1 MNRLILLNDLYLGR
15 YCLRQLNA
23 RLRNREKK
31 IGGRALDDVPVNACS
46 DLPEGSVHTHRFL
59 EAYRV
64 TLAQQNDITAAWA
77 NTHSADEGQPVG
89 AAPIPQPQP
98 PQPYPG
104 RIRSLVESHSATVG
118 EINRQSRM
126 VLNSLLTKKEG
137 AVLNGLLII
146 KGRIVFFD
154 LIEYVNGGLRLTLLK
169 NDAKIKT
176 NYYIDVAWA
185 VQGLLSAGYEI
196 RESFLRLLN
205 KKYRNAGTAQG
216 AGIADNAGI
225 AEGAQGT
232 DNAQSTN
239 SADNSLFI
247 EHRVS
252 RRHKF
257 MRRPVENLFE
267 EMEKS
272 LAQFSL
278 PNSQFSLPHC
288 GHNSCTFCAT
298 EVVPSLDD
306 VRSLYRSA
314 GLHSLIRQQGVERIS
329 KLTEISLPL
338 KQKIK
343 PQHWIQYRAVVEG
356 REQINSAYIRKFL
369 DSLEWPLFF
378 LDFECFLEAL
388 PAWKSA
394 GVWEHIPFLYS
405 LHTMRADMQVRK
417 VGHYLIADNTDR
429 RRELAACL
437 TGALPARGSVLVYG
451 ITLERRALAHL
462 ALAVPELSGELRAL
476 TQRLVDL
483 QTLFADF
490 AYYHPRQNGK
500 IGLKTLFSL
509 LSKQEYP
516 QDQIA
521 SGVEAF
527 VGYYYLM
534 HPDIPIPWDTHAER
548 VRKDPEKFFRE
559 VVSYCDIDSSA
570 IAYIIQALI
579 EKSGWTG
586 QRQ

>member
-15 YCLRQLNA
+15 YCLRQLDA
-23 RLRNREKK
+23 RLRKREKK
-31 IGGRALDDVPVNACS
+31 IGGRALDDVPVNACA
-46 DLPEGSVHTHRFL
+46 DPPEGSIHTHRFL

-64 TLAQQNDITAAWA
+64 TLAQQNDLKAKWSNRRAA
-77 NTHSADEGQPVG
+77 DDGQPLG
-89 AAPIPQPQP
+89 AALAPTPQLQ
-98 PQPYPG
+98 QLYPG
-104 RIRSLVESHSATVG
+104 RIRAFVESYSATVG
-118 EINRQSRM
+118 EINRQSRT

-154 LIEYVNGGLRLTLLK
+154 LIEYINGGLRLTLLK

-205 KKYRNAGTAQG
+205 KKYRNAGHAQDSAGAQG
-216 AGIADNAGI
+216 ADSANSAQGADNAG
-225 AEGAQGT
+225 GT
-232 DNAQSTN
+232 ARGGEVDS
-239 SADNSLFI
+239 SLFI

-272 LAQFSL
+272 LAL
-278 PNSQFSLPHC
+278 FSLPHC

-298 EVVPSLDD
+298 EVLPSVDD

-314 GLHSLIRQQGVERIS
+314 GLHSLLKQQGIERIS
-329 KLTEISLPL
+329 ELTEISLPL

-343 PQHWIQYRAVVEG
+343 HQHWIQYRAVVEG
-356 REQINSAYIRKFL
+356 REQINDGYIRKFL

-417 VGHYLIADNTDR
+417 VGHYLIENGVDR

-437 TGALPARGSVLVYG
+437 TGALPDRGSVLVYG
-451 ITLERRALAHL
+451 ITLERRSLAHL

-509 LSKQEYP
+509 LNKQEYP

-534 HPDIPIPWDTHAER
+534 YPDIPIPWDTHADR
-548 VRKDPEKFFRE
+548 VRNDPEKFFRE

-579 EKSGWTG
+579 EKSSWTG
-586 QRQ
+586 YIR